1 MISTTQTTTY
11 NLSLTADQFD
21 ALYELLDEHIADISS
36 DLDLDLIDLN
46 DIETYQVFQQMNRFR
61 EVNSNGNISTMVRKL
76 LH

>member
-46 DIETYQVFQQMNRFR
+46 DIETYQVFQQMNRFK
-61 EVNSNGNISTMVRKL
+61 GG
-76 LH
+76 